1 MPVFNRKNLV
11 AIMLDS
17 ILTNDFN
24 DYEVL
29 AVDDGSDEDTIAL
42 LNEYQNKDNR
52 IKLIQRTELP
62 KGATKCRNIGID
74 KAQGE
79 YIFFSFFSIL

>member
-11 AIMLDS
+11 AIMLNS
-17 ILTNDFN
+17 ILANDFI

-29 AVDDGSDEDTIAL
+29 AIDDGSDEDTLTL

-74 KAQGE
+74 KA
-79 YIFFSFFSIL
+79 

>member
-1 MPVFNRKNLV
+1 MTTNTIKLSIVMPVFNRKNLV

-29 AVDDGSDEDTIAL
+29 SLRHVF
-42 LNEYQNKDNR
+42 
-52 IKLIQRTELP
+52 LP
-62 KGATKCRNIGID
+62 
-74 KAQGE
+74 E
-79 YIFFSFFSIL
+79 